1 MSVSTGSATG
11 GAGSTTGVD
20 VRAEAMA
27 AGAKVRRY
35 GSWYAAEHRLRAM
48 RAFALTLVVL
58 MFGNPLIY
66 LLSLGLGLAT
76 LVSADV
82 DGVSYLVFVAPA
94 LLAGA
99 AFTGGAEESTYPVL
113 VGFKFNPVF
122 YAMAASPISPRQ
134 VANGIFIGTA
144 VRVIPTVVVYY
155 AIMLLFGAV
164 PSAVGALSIVTASLL
179 GMTVATLVTWYTA
192 TVEDDK
198 GQMAVIMRFIVMPLF
213 LFSGTFFPLSELPI
227 FLQWIGWISPLW
239 HGTQLGRVL
248 SYGMDEAIWLTVGH
262 VLYLVVLFVIGWRGT
277 HRVVANR
284 LLK

>member
-1 MSVSTGSATG
+1 MSKTLTPI
-11 GAGSTTGVD
+11 D
-20 VRAEAMA
+20 YRAEAIA
-27 AGAKVRRY
+27 AGARVRRY
-35 GSWYAAEHRLRAM
+35 GAWYAAEHRLRAM
-48 RAFALTLVVL
+48 RAFAVTLVVL
-58 MFGNPLIY
+58 MFGNPLLY

-76 LVSADV
+76 LVRADV

-113 VGFKFNPVF
+113 VGFKFNPIF

-134 VANGIFIGTA
+134 IANGIFIGTS
-144 VRVIPTVVVYY
+144 VRVIPTVIVYY
-155 AIMLLFGAV
+155 GIMLLFGAV
-164 PSAVGALSIVTASLL
+164 PSPAGALSIVTACLL
-179 GMTVATLVTWYTA
+179 GMSVATLVTWYTS

-198 GQMAVIMRFIVMPLF
+198 GQMAIIMRFIIMPLF
-213 LFSGTFFPLSELPI
+213 LFSGTFFPLTQLPI

-248 SYGMDEAIWLTVGH
+248 SYGLPEPIWLTAGH
-262 VLYLVVLFVIGWRGT
+262 VLYLVALLVIGWRGT
-277 HRVVANR
+277 FSVVTKR